1 MKNIF
6 ATLVMMVLALAL
18 LAPSAFAQVVKLI
31 PQPDFEPGWQWDFE
45 PEIYTPDNLFEYID
59 GEAEL
64 YNDYHFKEMVTA
76 SYARKDNEAI
86 TFTIDIYDMG
96 TPLNAFGIYS
106 SFRRPQL
113 TFDKIGE
120 EAIVS
125 DLNIRF
131 YKGRHFVQLNAGS
144 TDELVRTTIRKL
156 ALKLADTI
164 PAAEQPSELSLLPT
178 DGQMPHSLK
187 YITKGFMGQAL
198 FKQSLQADYKLAS
211 GECTGFVVIFKD
223 DKAAIDA
230 LKAFEASLRDRG
242 TIKTSLKETGN
253 VKFIASEQYMGNILV
268 QQNGRYIVG
277 VKGYKDEKEAEG
289 LVEKII
295 TCIKKSA
302 KSDIK

>member
-1 MKNIF
+1 
-6 ATLVMMVLALAL
+6 MVLPASSTL
-18 LAPSAFAQVVKLI
+18 AQVIKLI

-45 PEIYTPDNLFEYID
+45 PEVYTPDNLFEYIN

-76 SYARKDNEAI
+76 SYARKDNDAI

-113 TFDKIGE
+113 AFDKIGE

-164 PAAEQPSELSLLPT
+164 PATERPPELSLLPT
-178 DGQMPHSLK
+178 EGQVPHSLK
-187 YITKGFMGQAL
+187 YITKGFLGQAL
-198 FKQSLQADYKLAS
+198 FKQSLQADYKLPS
-211 GECTGFVVIFKD
+211 GQCTGFVVICKD
-223 DKAAIDA
+223 DKAATNA
-230 LKAFEASLRDRG
+230 LKALESSLRDRG
-242 TIKTSLKETGN
+242 TIKTSLQETGN
-253 VKFIASEQYMGNILV
+253 TKFIASEQYMGNILV

-277 VKGYKDEKEAEG
+277 AKGYKDEKEAEG
-289 LVEKII
+289 LVGKII
-295 TCIKKSA
+295 GCLR
-302 KSDIK
+302 